1 MSNQVQAP
9 PTIRALLVDDHAL
22 VREGIRQILEKEP
35 DITVVGEAERGDLAL
50 ELLKRL
56 EPDVVLLD
64 VRMPGMSGIETTRR
78 IRASFP
84 KIRILILSAH
94 ADFAVEAFRA
104 GASGYVLKS
113 ARSSE
118 LIAALR
124 SVFLGSTVIQGA
136 LAEALDIWGSG
147 GRSRGRDLLSP
158 REAQILR
165 LIARGLTNRTI
176 ARDIGIAPRTADQ
189 HVHNIFVKVGVRSR
203 AEAVRY
209 AVEHELA
216 ASMETSADQAP
227 GVPTPGSGRWDQREG
242 PGR

>member
-1 MSNQVQAP
+1 MEVVVSRSFLRYPLRNYLQMSVQVSGP
-9 PTIRALLVDDHAL
+9 PTIRVMLVDDHAL
-22 VREGIRQILEKEP
+22 VREGISQILEKEP
-35 DITVVGEAERGDLAL
+35 DIRVIGEAERGDLAL
-50 ELLKRL
+50 ELLDSL
-56 EPDVVLLD
+56 QPDVVVLD

-78 IRASFP
+78 IRAAFP
-84 KIRILILSAH
+84 KIRVLILSAH
-94 ADFAVEAFRA
+94 ADFALEAFRA

-124 SVFLGSTVIQGA
+124 SIFCGSTVIQGA
-136 LAEALDIWGSG
+136 LVETLGIWGPG
-147 GRSRGRDLLSP
+147 GRSQGTDLLSP

-165 LIARGLTNRTI
+165 LVARGLTNRTI
-176 ARDIGIAPRTADQ
+176 AREVGIAPRTADQ

-216 ASMETSADQAP
+216 TPPEADA
-227 GVPTPGSGRWDQREG
+227 G
-242 PGR
+242 

>member
-1 MSNQVQAP
+1 M
-9 PTIRALLVDDHAL
+9 LVDDHAL
-22 VREGIRQILEKEP
+22 VREGMRRILEKEP
-35 DITVVGEAERGDLAL
+35 DITVIGEAERGDLAL
-50 ELLKRL
+50 ELLDRL
-56 EPDVVLLD
+56 QPDVVLLD

-78 IRASFP
+78 ICADFP
-84 KIRILILSAH
+84 KIRVLILSAY

-124 SVFLGSTVIQGA
+124 SVFFGSTVIQGG
-136 LAEALDIWGSG
+136 LAQGLSISESG
-147 GRSRGRDLLSP
+147 RQSQRMDLLSP

-176 ARDIGIAPRTADQ
+176 AREIGIAPRTADQ

-216 ASMETSADQAP
+216 ASVETSADQALQVGADGITETGQVAEEP
-227 GVPTPGSGRWDQREG
+227 MSLSGPTP
-242 PGR
+242 PTTT

>member
-1 MSNQVQAP
+1 M
-9 PTIRALLVDDHAL
+9 LVDDHAL

-35 DITVVGEAERGDLAL
+35 DITVIGEAERGDLAL
-50 ELLKRL
+50 EMLDSLQ
-56 EPDVVLLD
+56 PDVVLLD

-78 IRASFP
+78 IRAAFP
-84 KIRILILSAH
+84 KIRVLILSAH
-94 ADFAVEAFRA
+94 ADFALEAFRA

-124 SVFLGSTVIQGA
+124 SVFLGLTVIQGA
-136 LAEALDIWGSG
+136 LAEGLGIWASG
-147 GRSRGRDLLSP
+147 GRSQGTDLLSP

-165 LIARGLTNRTI
+165 LIVRGLTNRTI
-176 ARDIGIAPRTADQ
+176 AREIGVAPRTADQ

-209 AVEHELA
+209 AVEHDLA
-216 ASMETSADQAP
+216 ASMETSADQALQVRADGITETGQVAEEP
-227 GVPTPGSGRWDQREG
+227 MSLSGPTASKTN
-242 PGR
+242 

>member
-1 MSNQVQAP
+1 
-9 PTIRALLVDDHAL
+9 LLVDDHAL
-22 VREGIRQILEKEP
+22 VREGIRQILEREP

-50 ELLKRL
+50 ELLDRL
-56 EPDVVLLD
+56 QADVVLLD

-78 IRASFP
+78 IRASYP
-84 KIRILILSAH
+84 SVRILILSAH
-94 ADFAVEAFRA
+94 SDFAVEAFRA

-124 SVFLGSTVIQGA
+124 SVFLGSTVIQGS
-136 LAEALDIWGSG
+136 LAEAMDIWGSG
-147 GRSRGRDLLSP
+147 GRSRGTDLLSP

-176 ARDIGIAPRTADQ
+176 AREIGIAPRTADQ

-216 ASMETSADQAP
+216 APTEASA
-227 GVPTPGSGRWDQREG
+227 G
-242 PGR
+242 

>member
-1 MSNQVQAP
+1 MSDEVPRLPA
-9 PTIRALLVDDHAL
+9 IRAMLVDDHAL
-22 VREGIRQILEKEP
+22 VREGIRQILEKQP
-35 DITVVGEAERGDLAL
+35 DITVIGEAERGDLAL
-50 ELLKRL
+50 ELLDSL
-56 EPDVVLLD
+56 QPDVVLLD

-78 IRASFP
+78 IRAAFP

-118 LIAALR
+118 LVAALR
-124 SVFLGSTVIQGA
+124 SVFCGSTVIQGA
-136 LAEALDIWGSG
+136 LAERLSIFASS
-147 GRSRGRDLLSP
+147 GRSQGADLLSP

-176 ARDIGIAPRTADQ
+176 AREVGIAPRTADQ

-216 ASMETSADQAP
+216 TPPEADA
-227 GVPTPGSGRWDQREG
+227 G
-242 PGR
+242 

>member
-1 MSNQVQAP
+1 MSGEVFGS
-9 PTIRALLVDDHAL
+9 PTIRTMLVDDHAL

-35 DITVVGEAERGDLAL
+35 DIEVIGEAERGDLAL
-50 ELLKRL
+50 ELLDSL
-56 EPDVVLLD
+56 HPDVVLLD

-78 IRASFP
+78 IRAAFP
-84 KIRILILSAH
+84 KVRVLILSAYTE
-94 ADFAVEAFRA
+94 FAVEAFHA

-118 LIAALR
+118 LVAALR
-124 SVFLGSTVIQGA
+124 SVFSGSTVIQGA
-136 LAEALDIWGSG
+136 LAQGLSIGGSG
-147 GRSRGRDLLSP
+147 GSSRGTDLLSP

-176 ARDIGIAPRTADQ
+176 AREVGIAPRTADQ

-209 AVEHELA
+209 AVDHQIA
-216 ASMETSADQAP
+216 APAEANAC
-227 GVPTPGSGRWDQREG
+227 
-242 PGR
+242 

>member
-1 MSNQVQAP
+1 MSGEVPEA
-9 PTIRALLVDDHAL
+9 PTIRVLLVDDHAL

-35 DITVVGEAERGDLAL
+35 DIAVIGETERGDLAL
-50 ELLKRL
+50 ELLDRL
-56 EPDVVLLD
+56 QPDVVLLG
-64 VRMPGMSGIETTRR
+64 VRMPGMSGVETTRR
-78 IRASFP
+78 IRAAFP
-84 KIRILILSAH
+84 KIRVLILSAY

-136 LAEALDIWGSG
+136 LAEGLVISGSG
-147 GRSRGRDLLSP
+147 GKSRGTDLLSP

-176 ARDIGIAPRTADQ
+176 AREIGIAPRTADQ
-189 HVHNIFVKVGVRSR
+189 HVHNILIKVGVRSR

-216 ASMETSADQAP
+216 APTEASA
-227 GVPTPGSGRWDQREG
+227 G
-242 PGR
+242 